1 MSAVLVAFGEM
12 SPITGFCCFQNPTI
26 SRLKGSKTPWQ
37 NYGTFA
43 VIVPHLKFF
52 IRYPLAGPSAAQVIE
67 VTKSLKKMI
76 YFRS

>member
-1 MSAVLVAFGEM
+1 MFWTMETMLVVFLLVLL
-12 SPITGFCCFQNPTI
+12 P
-26 SRLKGSKTPWQ
+26 RLVKRRVSKTPWQ